1 MSSRTTSDPSGPAPF
16 TGDIGPAARALP
28 WPAWLM
34 VHATVW
40 TLAAWLSRANLDL
53 SGDMAEN
60 YVWGIE
66 WQAGYD
72 KHPPLFA
79 WICAAWFSV
88 MPRTDLSYFALS
100 FVNVA
105 VGLLGV
111 GALARRFLPT
121 DAAVVAALVLGLS
134 PLTTGLAMKFNA
146 NAVQLS
152 VWPWAAVAF
161 VAFMQ
166 GGRWRH
172 AIACGALAA
181 LALMGKYFSVVLV
194 LALVVVA
201 LAVPAWRA
209 RLRGAGPWLALLA
222 GLMVLLPHLVWLFDQ
237 HFLTLRYASRRSEG
251 SLGEALLRLANYSVA
266 QLGYLLPGALF
277 LLWSVRSG
285 ERRTAAT
292 QVVRSVLRPSLHR
305 ELWWLAL
312 APMFVVAAIAV
323 AARTPM
329 ASVWGMAQW
338 FAVTALW
345 LAVLGQ
351 QGIAPRSDWL
361 RRALPV
367 YWVGVLLAAAAVG
380 YAEARRGSEAA
391 TVPRAELAHAV
402 QTLWRE
408 RFGGT
413 LPIVAG
419 SGADVMSVA
428 FYAPGASRWWCPTAP
443 TATPWLTAADWRRVG
458 GALVCEAGDAA
469 CQLTAQALVTAPA
482 EEVKVRK
489 TAWGITMP
497 WFTYRVYLQRPS

>member
-1 MSSRTTSDPSGPAPF
+1 
-16 TGDIGPAARALP
+16 
-28 WPAWLM
+28 
-34 VHATVW
+34 
-40 TLAAWLSRANLDL
+40 
-53 SGDMAEN
+53 
-60 YVWGIE
+60 
-66 WQAGYD
+66 
-72 KHPPLFA
+72 
-79 WICAAWFSV
+79 
-88 MPRTDLSYFALS
+88 
-100 FVNVA
+100 
-105 VGLLGV
+105 
-111 GALARRFLPT
+111 
-121 DAAVVAALVLGLS
+121 
-134 PLTTGLAMKFNA
+134 
-146 NAVQLS
+146 
-152 VWPWAAVAF
+152 
-161 VAFMQ
+161 MQ

-181 LALMGKYFSVVLV
+181 LALLGKYFSVVLV

-222 GLMVLLPHLVWLFDQ
+222 GLLVLLPHLIWLFDQ
-237 HFLTLRYASRRSEG
+237 QFLTLRYASRRSEG

-266 QLGYLLPGALF
+266 QLGYLLPAALF

-285 ERRTAAT
+285 ERRIAAT
-292 QVVRSVLRPSLHR
+292 LVVRSVLRPSLHR

-345 LAVLGQ
+345 LAVFGQ

-428 FYAPGASRWWCPTAP
+428 FYAAGATRWWCPTAP
-443 TATPWLTAADWRRVG
+443 TRNTLAHCRRLAPCWRCAGLRSGRRGVPDDGAGAGHHAG
-458 GALVCEAGDAA
+458 GGGQGPQDRLGYNDALVHLPGLSAAAELTRSGEARRADQPKVQRRLIRNVRPSA
-469 CQLTAQALVTAPA
+469 
-482 EEVKVRK
+482 VKV
-489 TAWGITMP
+489 ASICAAM
-497 WFTYRVYLQRPS
+497 

>member
-1 MSSRTTSDPSGPAPF
+1 MSGRTTSDPSGPAPF
-16 TGDIGPAARALP
+16 ARSPGPAARALP
-28 WPAWLM
+28 WPAWLV

-88 MPRTDLSYFALS
+88 MPRTDGAYFALS

-146 NAVQLS
+146 NSVQLS
-152 VWPWAAVAF
+152 VWPWAAYSF

-181 LALMGKYFSVVLV
+181 LALLGKYFSVVLV
-194 LALVVVA
+194 LALVVAA

-222 GLMVLLPHLVWLFDQ
+222 GVLVLLPHLIWLFDQ
-237 HFLTLRYASRRSEG
+237 QFLTLRYAARRSEG
-251 SLGEALLRLANYSVA
+251 NLGEALLRLANYSVA

-285 ERRTAAT
+285 ERRIAAT
-292 QVVRSVLRPSLHR
+292 QVLRSVLRPSLHR

-323 AARTPM
+323 TARMQM

-351 QGIAPRSDWL
+351 QGMAPRSDWL

-367 YWVGVLLAAAAVG
+367 YWVGVLLIAAAVG
-380 YAEARRGSEAA
+380 YVEARRGSDSAS
-391 TVPRAELAHAV
+391 VPRAELAQAV
-402 QTLWRE
+402 HSLWRD

-428 FYAPGASRWWCPTAP
+428 FYAPGATRWWSPTAP
-443 TATPWLTAADWRRVG
+443 TTTPWLTAADWRRAG
-458 GALVCEAGDAA
+458 GVLVCEAGDEA
-469 CQLTAQALVTAPA
+469 CQVTAQALVTTPA
-482 EEVKVRK
+482 EDVKVRK
-489 TAWGITMP
+489 TVWGIQMP
-497 WFTYRVYLQRPS
+497 WFSYRVYLQRPS